1 MQHLFLASRSPHKA
15 RELEAMLKAEFAVE
29 DLREHPEVA
38 EVIEVGATFAENAR
52 LKAVAISRQLPGLV
66 LSDDSGLEVDSLGGE
81 PGVFSARYSGENATD
96 EMNRRKLLDQMAQL
110 APGVSRAARF
120 RSILALARDGEVLAV
135 FEGAL
140 EGKIVRAERGK
151 GGFGYDSL
159 FQPDGLEKTLAE
171 LSPEEKNAISH
182 RAAAVAQFRSFL
194 ETADFS
200 RLKKVG
206 G

>member
-29 DLREHPEVA
+29 DLREHPEIA
-38 EVIEVGATFAENAR
+38 EVMEVGATFAENAR

-96 EMNRRKLLDQMAQL
+96 EMNRRKLLDRMARL
-110 APGVSRAARF
+110 APGASPAARF
-120 RSILALARDGEVLAV
+120 RCILALARDGEVLAL
-135 FEGAL
+135 FEGTL
-140 EGKIVRAERGK
+140 EGKIVRAERGE

-171 LSPEEKNAISH
+171 LSPNEKNAISH
-182 RAAAVAQFRSFL
+182 RAAAVAQFRSFF

-200 RLKKVG
+200 GLKNDG

>member
-29 DLREHPEVA
+29 DLREHPEIA

-194 ETADFS
+194 ETADL
-200 RLKKVG
+200 RD
-206 G
+206 